1 MSSSEEKTPSF
12 GLHSIMSSPYAYVAP
27 GTRHGTFKP
36 HGYGPFTVKRAELVD
51 EIIGNASPDCSV
63 HISGCRG
70 AGKTIMLHEIAQRLV
85 QEQKKVLFLNSSMLL
100 NNEDVVTA
108 VKKLI
113 KSKEE
118 VYVLVDETQ
127 ANQEAALFVDLLKSM
142 EDHNVTTI
150 GAGISSNTATSYQFT
165 QRYSTAELFL
175 KTNQD
180 LDDEGVVGFFAPD
193 RLDDQVRSQIKL
205 LLCHIRNYVGG
216 HIFPLMWLAEKLVPK
231 LIPDQQTGSVMTTAA
246 VQALLESTE
255 FQREIDFQRMVD
267 RIMPTDRTDIRCL
280 FYNQEDRT
288 ALSLL
293 RRKGLLSDND
303 KILSYLLLVSIV
315 ARTSPK
321 ASIAALTESLLPGV
335 AGVRQLFSFALPHL
349 DWSMYNGFGGP
360 TEDALTHEV
369 IVTLYKVPTLTAKI
383 FNPKLVD
390 AGTAARRPDMFLNS
404 TVNTFVECVLAPANN
419 ASTVL
424 DIERRMR
431 RFLGANRRYN
441 IGNKD
446 YAILIF
452 QEEGQLPI
460 PLQYLDDKEK
470 NEPMTAQM
478 RGDMQLAYQERV
490 FTFLMQTRAIY
501 LGNQIV
507 VEASQL

>member
-1 MSSSEEKTPSF
+1 MSF
-12 GLHSIMSSPYAYVAP
+12 PYAYKAP

-85 QEQKKVLFLNSSMLL
+85 QNEKKVLFLNSSMLL
-100 NNEDVVTA
+100 NNEDVATA

-118 VYVLVDETQ
+118 AYVLVDETQ
-127 ANQEAALFVDLLKSM
+127 ANHEAALFVDLLKSM
-142 EDHNVTTI
+142 EEHKVTTI
-150 GAGISSNTATSYQFT
+150 GAGISSNSATSYQFT
-165 QRYSTAELFL
+165 ERYSTAELFL

-180 LDDEGVVGFFAPD
+180 LEDEGVVGFFAPE
-193 RLDDQVRSQIKL
+193 RLGDEVRMQIKL

-216 HIFPLMWLAEKLVPK
+216 QIFPLMWLAEKLVPQ
-231 LIPDQQTGSVMTTAA
+231 LIPDQQTGSVTTAA
-246 VQALLESTE
+246 VQQVLLESPV
-255 FQREIDFQRMVD
+255 FQRAKDFQRMVD
-267 RIMPTDRTDIRCL
+267 RIMPTDKTDIRCL
-280 FYNQEDRT
+280 FYNQEDRS

-293 RRKGLLSDND
+293 RKKGILSDDD
-303 KILSYLLLVSIV
+303 KIVSYLLLVSIV
-315 ARTSPK
+315 SRTSPK
-321 ASIAALTESLLPGV
+321 ASIAALTENLLPSV
-335 AGVRQLFSFALPHL
+335 AGVRQLLSFALPYL
-349 DWSMYNGFGGP
+349 DWSMYNAFGGP

-404 TVNTFVECVLAPANN
+404 NVNTFVECVLAPANN
-419 ASTVL
+419 ATTVL
-424 DIERRMR
+424 DIERHMR
-431 RFLGANRRYN
+431 RFLGANRRYD

-446 YAILIF
+446 YAILIY
-452 QEEGQLPI
+452 QQQGRLPI
-460 PLQYLDDKEK
+460 PLQYLDDKVQKES
-470 NEPMTAQM
+470 MTPQM
-478 RGDMQLAYQERV
+478 RRDMQAAYQERV
-490 FTFLMQTRAIY
+490 FTFLMQTRAVY

-507 VEASQL
+507 VAASQL